1 MLHKIAP
8 GKLLGT
14 ASCGRSIRLRLAAG
28 PSVLV
33 TMHVE
38 RTAAL
43 GARRGSRGGLVVH
56 RSSRC
61 RIEFDTVI
69 SQFDAGKPR
78 FTPPTPRAA
87 SCKPL
92 PREPNE
98 GAESPRCFRY
108 TPPH

>member
-1 MLHKIAP
+1 
-8 GKLLGT
+8 
-14 ASCGRSIRLRLAAG
+14 
-28 PSVLV
+28 V

-38 RTAAL
+38 RDRRTGCTA
-43 GARRGSRGGLVVH
+43 RIEGGLVVH

-61 RIEFDTVI
+61 RIEFDMVI

-78 FTPPTPRAA
+78 STPPTPRAA
-87 SCKPL
+87 SCKPP